1 MRGPPRSSR
10 HTSRPATTYLYPGP
24 EREDAA
30 GDFTVPEA
38 GCDDY
43 DEWHYGLQDRNSY
56 ADRLDADSIPA
67 QLVRHDVRILLGD
80 ADTATAS
87 LDVTCGANRQGPR
100 RYHRGRT
107 LVRFMDELYAGHAHR
122 EMIVPGV
129 GHSSRSM
136 WLSGVGAGALFGN

>member
-1 MRGPPRSSR
+1 MASRSPTRG
-10 HTSRPATTYLYPGP
+10 ATTTTSGTTGSRTATATP
-24 EREDAA
+24 
-30 GDFTVPEA
+30 TVWKPTPSA
-38 GCDDY
+38 
-43 DEWHYGLQDRNSY
+43 
-56 ADRLDADSIPA
+56 A
-67 QLVRHDVRILLGD
+67 QLARHDVRILLGA
-80 ADTATAS
+80 ADTTSAS
-87 LDVTCGANRQGPR
+87 LDQSCGANLQGPR